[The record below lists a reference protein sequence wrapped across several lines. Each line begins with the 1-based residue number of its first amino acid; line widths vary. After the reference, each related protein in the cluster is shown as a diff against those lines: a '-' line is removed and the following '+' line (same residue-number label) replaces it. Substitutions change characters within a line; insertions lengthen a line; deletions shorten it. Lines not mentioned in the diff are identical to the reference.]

1 MYQIVCGVMKMN
13 SFIVFADRNK
23 QASDLRSLAQ
33 YLSLLGDIIQ
43 VENWRIDNDKYIIA
57 ESEIKELISSANE
70 LLKSITNKLTKEECK
85 SQTADSSTN
94 NPSVLQHVKYGGAD
108 ALIEQCY
115 ETLYPNN
122 NGLPDIS
129 YMFE

>member
-1 MYQIVCGVMKMN
+1 MN

-23 QASDLRSLAQ
+23 QASELRSLAQ

-43 VENWRIDNDKYIIA
+43 VENGRIDNDKYMVA
-57 ESEIKELISSANE
+57 ESEIKELVSSSSA
-70 LLKSITNKLTKEECK
+70 LLASITNKLTKEECK
-85 SQTADSSTN
+85 SPDVESSIN
-94 NPSVLQHVKYGGAD
+94 NSSFSECGGAD
-108 ALIEQCY
+108 ALIEECY
-115 ETLYPNN
+115 EKAYPNN

>member
-1 MYQIVCGVMKMN
+1 MN

-23 QASDLRSLAQ
+23 QASELRSLAQ

-43 VENWRIDNDKYIIA
+43 VENGRIDNDKYMVA
-57 ESEIKELISSANE
+57 ESEIKELVSSSNE
-70 LLKSITNKLTKEECK
+70 LLKRITNKLTKEECK
-85 SQTADSSTN
+85 SQVADSSIN
-94 NPSVLQHVKYGGAD
+94 NTSVSECGGSD
-108 ALIEQCY
+108 ALIEKCY
-115 ETLYPNN
+115 EEAYPNS